1 MKLCKLL
8 EHMPVSC
15 AASVGVAPSRPVPDA
30 EITYICHDSRKAG
43 PDALFV
49 CIRGYVSDGHA
60 YAAAAYQNGARAFIA
75 EHALDLPADA
85 FVLYCPDTRVALAAL
100 AAAIYGHP
108 ADRLHVIGITG
119 TKGKTSTA
127 LMIHRMLDALDI
139 PSGYIGTNGV
149 DFCGKHFATV
159 NSTPESLDLH
169 DYMAQM
175 VECGVRYVVMEVS
188 SQALKLSRV
197 YGLPFEICVFT
208 NLYPDHIGG
217 VEHADMDEY
226 MACKKALFDF
236 SGIKHVIA
244 NSDDPAFAYMT
255 RDTAAPITTYGLQ
268 STCDWHADGL
278 CEQLCYRVPG
288 TAFCAHT
295 PAGQALPMQIPF
307 PGEYSVYNALCAL
320 AVCDKLGLDV
330 ADCAAALAHVRIAGR
345 FEPVFLSSRPDTT
358 FIIDYAHNGASLRA
372 VLSSLKQYGPRRLIC
387 LFGSV
392 GGRTEMRRGELGAVA
407 NELCDLAILTS
418 DNPGNEDPNAIIA
431 DIAAAFTNRR
441 RYVSIPD
448 RREAIAYAA
457 KIAKAGDVVVLA
469 GKGHENYQ
477 FIRGKHLPFSE
488 REILLEIDRTLS
500 HNH

>member
-43 PDALFV
+43 PDSLFV
-49 CIRGYVSDGHA
+49 CIRGFVSDGHA
-60 YAAAAYQNGARAFIA
+60 WAASAYQNGARAFIA

-127 LMIHRMLDALDI
+127 LMIHRMLDALDL
-139 PSGYIGTNGV
+139 PGGYIGTNGV
-149 DFCGKHFATV
+149 DFCGRHYATV

-175 VECGVRYVVMEVS
+175 VESGVRYVVMEVS

-217 VEHADMDEY
+217 VEHADMAEY

-236 SGIKHVIA
+236 PDIRHVIA
-244 NSDDPAFAYMT
+244 NRDDPAFDYMT
-255 RDTAAPITTYGLQ
+255 ADTCAPVTTYGLQ
-268 STCDWHADGL
+268 PSCDWHADAL
-278 CEQLCYRVPG
+278 SAQLCYRVPG

-295 PAGQALPMQIPF
+295 PDGTALPMQIPF
-307 PGEYSVYNALCAL
+307 PGDYSVYNALCAL

-330 ADCAAALAHVRIAGR
+330 KACAASLAHVRIAGR
-345 FEPVFLSSRPDTT
+345 FEPVFLASRPDTT

-372 VLSSLKQYGPRRLIC
+372 VLTSLKKYKPRRLIC

-392 GGRTEMRRGELGAVA
+392 GGRTQMRRGELGAVA
-407 NELCDLAILTS
+407 SELCDLSILTS
-418 DNPGNEDPNAIIA
+418 DNPGNEDPSAVIA
-431 DIAAAFTNRR
+431 DIAAAFTHD
-441 RYVSIPD
+441 RYVCIPD

-457 KIAKAGDVVVLA
+457 KIAKKGDVVVLA
-469 GKGHENYQ
+469 GKGHETYQ
-477 FIRGKHLPFSE
+477 LIRGKHLPFSE
-488 REILLEIDRTLS
+488 REILLEVDRTLS